1 MTSNKPTGRYAV
13 QIFYSCDPARE
24 PELKEKIFNVI
35 KSIQSGDIND
45 EDIAKTI
52 EKKRREHETEVKEN
66 RYWRGLIIDLVE
78 GDITPEEAKGEDAR
92 INGINKE
99 QMTKAADKYFKFDSY
114 IKVRLVPE
122 K

>member
-92 INGINKE
+92 INSINKE

-114 IKVRLVPE
+114 VKVRLVPE